1 MFKYI
6 TVTVTE
12 DNKTELLLL
21 PKSNGGI
28 NSATFVSYI
37 LEDSTY
43 IFFSGSLLN
52 QDGEYLNTDLL
63 VKDFSRLNEILLM
76 ITLGM
81 SHSDIQLS
89 LGDYVCQNLNG

>member
-6 TVTVTE
+6 TVPVTE
-12 DNKTELLLL
+12 NNKSELLLL
-21 PKSNGGI
+21 PKSIGGI
-28 NSATFVSYI
+28 NSATFVSYV

-43 IFFSGSLLN
+43 TFFSGSLLN
-52 QDGEYLNTDLL
+52 QEGEYFNTDLL

>member
-6 TVTVTE
+6 TVAVTE
-12 DNKTELLLL
+12 DNKSELLFL

-43 IFFSGSLLN
+43 IFFSGSLLDP
-52 QDGEYLNTDLL
+52 DGEYLNTDLL
-63 VKDFSRLNEILLM
+63 VKDFSRLNEVLLM
-76 ITLGM
+76 VTLGM

-89 LGDYVCQNLNG
+89 LGDYICQSSNG

>member
-6 TVTVTE
+6 TVAVTE

-37 LEDSTY
+37 LEDTTY
-43 IFFSGSLLN
+43 IFFCGSLLD
-52 QDGEYLNTDLL
+52 QDGEYQNKDLL

-76 ITLGM
+76 VTLGM
-81 SHSDIQLS
+81 SHSDIQSS
-89 LGDYVCQNLNG
+89 LGNYVCQI